1 MLKEEES
8 KYLLPD
14 IFELPVT
21 IFNFGVI
28 IVFQLVATSDNNP
41 LIYSYPLR
49 PKDTRQF

>member
-1 MLKEEES
+1 MLKGEES

-14 IFELPVT
+14 IFELLVS
-21 IFNFGVI
+21 ILIFGVI

-49 PKDTRQF
+49 LKDTRQF